1 MRSIKASDFETD
13 REYQKAK
20 QDARKKDVHRRNG
33 RRGTGSRGRVWE
45 IIGD

>member
-1 MRSIKASDFETD
+1 MRTIKPADFDSD

-20 QDARKKDVHRRNG
+20 QDARKKDASRRNG

-45 IIGD
+45 ILGE